1 MSCTVED
8 GAWMPLPLGQL
19 HAWGATTCSQESVTN
34 LEFYGEGSSEV
45 TCKVEG
51 AGLVVCIQCYM

>member
-1 MSCTVED
+1 
-8 GAWMPLPLGQL
+8 MPLPLGQL